1 MKLFVLNEVGLSKA
15 EISDFLSF
23 VRFNSMDVYFLQ
35 DAQAHISMFER
46 EIFEHVIGG
55 ALAGLDVSTNIEIE
69 SREFYSIASTL
80 FKDIFIGSFDISNVS
95 NVVHALVRLKTIGL
109 SFSRVY
115 SMYSHYT
122 EFVSSHIFLLKKS
135 DIEAYHDVVNSFHK
149 SITIN
154 LYFASRVY
162 GAN

>member
-1 MKLFVLNEVGLSKA
+1 MKLFVLNEVGLSKS

-35 DAQAHISMFER
+35 GAQTHISMFDR

-55 ALAGLDVSTNIEIE
+55 ALAGLDVKIER
-69 SREFYSIASTL
+69 REFYSIASTL

-95 NVVHALVRLKTIGL
+95 DVVHALVRLKTIGL